1 MPKSSSMGLPGG
13 LWLAVSLLC
22 FASAVAGNGNT
33 PADPTLTLE
42 RLDGRHE
49 SLADTIGQG
58 DWVIVHVWSPDCSLC
73 VREMLDVIRF
83 HRHHPGIPLI
93 ALTIDFPSFGYGR
106 RESVQ
111 DYLQRQPL
119 DFPLYLTDQAGVEE
133 LLGRRLVAIPLIAI
147 FTPAGE
153 LVASWPGPIDAGEIT
168 TFIDQYDADTMQDE
182 LTEGF

>member
-1 MPKSSSMGLPGG
+1 MPKPGSMELAGWLWLIGG
-13 LWLAVSLLC
+13 LLYFGTAPI
-22 FASAVAGNGNT
+22 VADTGSG
-33 PADPTLTLE
+33 DPTITLE

-73 VREMLDVIRF
+73 VREMPDVIRF
-83 HRHHPGIPLI
+83 HRRHPGIPLL

-106 RESVQ
+106 HDSVQ

-119 DFPLYLTDQAGVEE
+119 DFPLYLTDQTGVEQ

-147 FTPAGE
+147 FTPAGK
-153 LVASWPGPIDAGEIT
+153 LVASWPGPIDAGELT
-168 TFIDQYDADTMQDE
+168 TFIDQYDADAMHDE